1 MTARGQT
8 MLRYAAVIATF
19 IGCSA
24 LLIWAQQAAQVAYFE
39 QVHIKSGE
47 VEKYETTLKRHW
59 TWHEKQGETWSYF
72 VWSVD
77 TGKNEGAYQ
86 VASLGHSWKEVDE
99 SNALVAGTPGPEEDP
114 EPYEQAVEESY
125 YRYRPDLSIGSPT
138 QQPLPVASVSRILV
152 KPEAVQ
158 AFEVALQQI
167 KRVLPTADRSVSLS
181 SQWYE
186 LVTGGDRPQFL
197 LIEERPNWDGFDG
210 NGELDALKSE
220 IEKTKISEETVKTF
234 WSSVR
239 TIYAETWHYRA
250 DLSRLR
256 KSK

>member
-1 MTARGQT
+1 M
-8 MLRYAAVIATF
+8 VIF
-19 IGCSA
+19 ISCSA
-24 LLIWAQQAAQVAYFE
+24 LLIRAQQSGQVAWFE
-39 QVHIKSGE
+39 KVRIKPGE
-47 VEKYETTLKRHW
+47 VEKFETTLKRHW

-86 VASLGHSWKEVDE
+86 LASFGHSWKEVDE
-99 SNALVAGTPGPEEDP
+99 SNALVAGTPGPEEDL

-125 YRYRPDLSIGSPT
+125 YRYRPDLSIGSRM

-158 AFEVALQQI
+158 DFEVALQRI
-167 KRVLPTADRSVSLS
+167 KRVLAAADRSVSMS
-181 SQWYE
+181 AQWYE

-197 LIEERPNWDGFDG
+197 LIEERPNWDSVDG
-210 NGELDALKSE
+210 NGELDALNRE

>member
-1 MTARGQT
+1 
-8 MLRYAAVIATF
+8 MLRYAPGIVTF
-19 IGCSA
+19 ISCSA
-24 LLIWAQQAAQVAYFE
+24 LLLWAQQAAHVAYFE
-39 QVHIKSGE
+39 QVRIKPGE

-72 VWSVD
+72 VWLVD

-86 VASLGHSWKEVDE
+86 IASFGHSWKEVDE

-125 YRYRPDLSIGSPT
+125 YRYRPDLSIGSPM

-158 AFEVALQQI
+158 DFEVALQRI
-167 KRVLPTADRSVSLS
+167 KRVLPTADRSVSMS
-181 SQWYE
+181 AQWYE
-186 LVTGGDRPQFL
+186 LVTGGDCPQFL
-197 LIEERPNWDGFDG
+197 LIEERPNWDGVDE
-210 NGELDALKSE
+210 NGELDALNRE

>member
-1 MTARGQT
+1 MIAGRQT
-8 MLRYAAVIATF
+8 MLRYAAGIVTF
-19 IGCSA
+19 ISCSA
-24 LLIWAQQAAQVAYFE
+24 LLLWAQQAAHVAYFE
-39 QVHIKSGE
+39 QVRIKPGE

-77 TGKNEGAYQ
+77 TGRNEGAYQ
-86 VASLGHSWKEVDE
+86 VASFGHSWKEVDE

-114 EPYEQAVEESY
+114 GPYEQAVEESY
-125 YRYRPDLSIGSPT
+125 YRYRPDLSIGSPM

-158 AFEVALQQI
+158 DFEVALQRI
-167 KRVLPTADRSVSLS
+167 KRVLHTADRSVSMS
-181 SQWYE
+181 AQWYE

-197 LIEERPNWDGFDG
+197 LIEERPNWDGVDG
-210 NGELDALKSE
+210 NGELDALNLE

>member
-1 MTARGQT
+1 
-8 MLRYAAVIATF
+8 MLRYAAGFVTLISCAT
-19 IGCSA
+19 
-24 LLIWAQQAAQVAYFE
+24 LLICAQQTAHVAWFE
-39 QVHIKSGE
+39 QVRIKPGE

-59 TWHEKQGETWSYF
+59 AWHEKQGETWSYF

-86 VASLGHSWKEVDE
+86 LASFGHSWKEVDE
-99 SNALVAGTPGPEEDP
+99 SNALVAGTPGPEEDL
-114 EPYEQAVEESY
+114 EPYEQAAEESY
-125 YRYRPDLSIGSPT
+125 YRYRQDLSIGPPI

-152 KPEAVQ
+152 EPKAVQ
-158 AFEVALQQI
+158 DFEISLQRI
-167 KRVLPTADRSVSLS
+167 KRVLTTADRSVSMS
-181 SQWYE
+181 AQWYE

-197 LIEERPNWDGFDG
+197 LIEERPNWESFEG
-210 NGELDALKSE
+210 NGELDALRSE
-220 IEKTKISEETVKTF
+220 IEKTKISEETAKAF